1 MVRYHRRGRQHG
13 EQLYITRKGAI
24 RARAG
29 DRGIVPGSMG
39 TRSYIVRGL
48 GNPEALDSCAHGAG
62 RRMSRTTAKR
72 TFTIEDLEQQT
83 ADVECRKDEHVLD
96 EIPGAYKDID
106 VVMANAADL
115 VTIEHTLQQIV
126 CVKG

>member
-1 MVRYHRRGRQHG
+1 MDAAATAAPPR
-13 EQLYITRKGAI
+13 TS
-24 RARAG
+24 G
-29 DRGIVPGSMG
+29 DEPK
-39 TRSYIVRGL
+39 
-48 GNPEALDSCAHGAG
+48 D
-62 RRMSRTTAKR
+62 K
-72 TFTIEDLEQQT
+72 QT